1 MRAYRVLPILLIT
14 FTGFTLAAVQNP
26 EAPPTTLTI
35 GSATVSEF
43 KGEVS
48 IRSPQGEPI
57 SAQRGLVVVAES
69 RIEVGKGSLLL
80 SLADGS
86 QVLVKSHSQ
95 VVLKAPNQDKGFS
108 LELLLGK
115 VVNKIQKRLGT
126 TPSFR
131 MGTPTAVITVR
142 GTRFSAEVNKKQRTT
157 VEVFEGLV
165 EVEGIGALGPPVLIR
180 PGFATWVERNRNPE
194 TPRQMENLREGPGDR
209 SRQPGIERD
218 ERDREPRPDNHPST
232 KPEQENEPH

>member
-1 MRAYRVLPILLIT
+1 MRAYRVLPILLLT
-14 FTGFTLAAVQNP
+14 LTGFTQAAVQNP
-26 EAPPTTLTI
+26 EAQPTTLAT
-35 GSATVSEF
+35 GSATISEF

-48 IRSPQGEPI
+48 IRSPQGDPI
-57 SAQRGLVVVAES
+57 PAQRGLVVVAES
-69 RIEVGKGSLLL
+69 RIEIGKGSVLL

-95 VVLKAPNQDKGFS
+95 VELKAPNQDKGFS

-115 VVNKIQKRLGT
+115 VVNKIQKRLGS
-126 TPSFR
+126 TPPFR

-142 GTRFSAEVNKKQRTT
+142 GTRFSVEVNNKQRTS
-157 VEVFEGLV
+157 VEVFEGVV
-165 EVEGIGALGPPVLIR
+165 EVEGIGTLGPPVLIR
-180 PGFATWVERNRNPE
+180 PGFATWVDRNRDPE
-194 TPRQMENLREGPGDR
+194 TPRQMENPREGPEER

-218 ERDREPRPDNHPST
+218 EHDREQRPDSRQGT